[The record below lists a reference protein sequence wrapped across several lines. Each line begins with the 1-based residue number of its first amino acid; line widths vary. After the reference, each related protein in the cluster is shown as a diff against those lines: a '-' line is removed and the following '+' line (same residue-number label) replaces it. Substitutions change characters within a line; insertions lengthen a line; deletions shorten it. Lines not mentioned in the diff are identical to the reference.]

1 MSLNS
6 SKRITSIDALRAF
19 ALFGILMVHVAQLY
33 NFYNPSIDF
42 GYYSAS
48 DEHLRQGLL
57 TVFED
62 RCRTIFCILFGVSFF
77 IIMRNAAYTTL
88 RFCWRCVVLMVFGM
102 INIEFYNS
110 DFMLCYGIVGVMIAV
125 LPLHR
130 LKPWLLFLI
139 AALLYSQ
146 QFVSQLDYTAYVFPE
161 ANYLT
166 RHTAHTTLHEYLSY
180 SYMASLI
187 ENLRMFLPGISVTLS
202 YFVFGY
208 ALGRSGFIE
217 RIDELCN
224 GRNVLIFAAISIA
237 MRIVYQICGGAFWS
251 IMTLSDSIFYS
262 ILFIFCTKFF
272 PQWLVQSLSC
282 YGRLGLTNYSMQ
294 NICGPMLMIIFA
306 LPFQLQFRWLLLGAV
321 VFYVAQTIF
330 SILWLSLHSHGPW
343 ESLWRK
349 LV

>member
-1 MSLNS
+1 MNVNS

-33 NFYNPSIDF
+33 NFYNPSIDC
-42 GYYSAS
+42 GYYSAG

-110 DFMLCYGIVGVMIAV
+110 DFMLCYGIVGILIAV

-146 QFVSQLDYTAYVFPE
+146 QFVSQLDYTAYVFPD

-166 RHTAHTTLHEYLSY
+166 RHTAHTTLQEYLSY
-180 SYMASLI
+180 SYMSSLI

-272 PQWLVQSLSC
+272 PQWLIKSLSC
-282 YGRLGLTNYSMQ
+282 YGRLGLTNYSVQ
-294 NICGPMLMIIFA
+294 NICGPIFIIVIA
-306 LPFQLQFRWLLLGAV
+306 LHFQLQFRWLLLGAI

-330 SILWLSLHSHGPW
+330 SILWLSHHSHGPW